1 MKHDTCQ
8 TRALPPNP
16 PLFHLPQNP
25 SATELAISAEAR
37 THQNQH
43 FFSTLLDPYIIK
55 PGTPADA
62 ASGVSGRRHESADFG
77 GEKSGEF
84 DRRRVFALRPDD
96 LQADRQS
103 LPG

>member
-43 FFSTLLDPYIIK
+43 FFSTLL
-55 PGTPADA
+55 GL
-62 ASGVSGRRHESADFG
+62 SGQMRG
-77 GEKSGEF
+77 
-84 DRRRVFALRPDD
+84 P
-96 LQADRQS
+96 
-103 LPG
+103 